1 MLERSVV
8 NTSKAITQATEIH
21 Q

>member
-8 NTSKAITQATEIH
+8 NTSKAITQANEIH